1 MGGNFAQ
8 VNMKHCGCRNVRKHR
23 DINNGEQYIAL
34 EISLKLGYM
43 VKMKILSSEPK
54 DSLGR

>member
-1 MGGNFAQ
+1 M
-8 VNMKHCGCRNVRKHR
+8 NMKHCGCHNVRKHR

-34 EISLKLGYM
+34 EISLKFGYM
-43 VKMKILSSEPK
+43 EKMKILSSEPK